1 MTARP
6 ARSGGVRRAA
16 VVLLLGLGALLLGT
30 GPANAHA
37 VLSGS
42 DPAAGSSLSAGPATV
57 SLTFDEGLQQTFA
70 ALTVVGPDGGQWARE
85 APTVAGDVL
94 SAPVGELGAAGDY
107 TIAYRVTSADGHP
120 VSGTVPFTLTEAGS
134 GTPASTVAATAD
146 DGGIP
151 VWPFVVGAVVV
162 LGGGLALVL
171 RGGRRAG
178 RA

>member
-1 MTARP
+1 MIDDTYNANP
-6 ARSGGVRRAA
+6 ESVRAA
-16 VVLLLGLGALLLGT
+16 I
-30 GPANAHA
+30 A
-37 VLSGS
+37 VL
-42 DPAAGSSLSAGPATV
+42 ARA
-57 SLTFDEGLQQTFA
+57 EGTRILV
-70 ALTVVGPDGGQWARE
+70 L
-85 APTVAGDVL
+85 GDM
-94 SAPVGELGAAGDY
+94 GELGAAGDY

-162 LGGGLALVL
+162 LGGGLAMVL